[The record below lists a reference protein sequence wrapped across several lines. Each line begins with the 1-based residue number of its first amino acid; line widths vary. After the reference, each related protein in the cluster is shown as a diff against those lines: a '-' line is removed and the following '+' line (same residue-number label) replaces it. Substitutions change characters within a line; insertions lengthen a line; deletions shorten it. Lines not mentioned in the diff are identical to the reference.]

1 MISLVAFNVG
11 FNAPVR
17 APVPQMKAASSE
29 FCYGLPGAL
38 PPVGNFDPLNLLKD
52 KSFEQVKTLREAE
65 LTHGRVGMLASAG
78 FLVQEKFH
86 PLFSADG
93 GPAIEQIPQLPV
105 FMWFAMTLGIGISEG
120 YRVNLGWSSPTA
132 PDHFFQKLED
142 DCEAHRTT
150 LRCSMLLILLPT
162 ERYEC
167 G

>member
-1 MISLVAFNVG
+1 
-11 FNAPVR
+11 
-17 APVPQMKAASSE
+17 
-29 FCYGLPGAL
+29 
-38 PPVGNFDPLNLLKD
+38 
-52 KSFEQVKTLREAE
+52 LREAE